1 MNAVLISSGG
11 NAADDCTSGFMS
23 IGRMDDILSNDGSL
37 TLDYDYTAI
46 FPEVSFTSSGSIRS
60 WIFGGQWLGNSG
72 SFTELQIWRPVSG
85 ADGLYTKVGSTTIM
99 TERNV
104 SLLYRYPLSS
114 PLPFQAGDILG
125 CSQPPLL
132 SSQLTLRYEFEGR
145 GRQLGYYLYPRTNS
159 DQLTIS
165 GPGNNQLQ
173 LLVNAITGERCE
185 LLNLWFDMIYHV
197 PQTLQ
202 VVGVVS

>member
-1 MNAVLISSGG
+1 
-11 NAADDCTSGFMS
+11 MS
-23 IGRMDDILSNDGSL
+23 VDRMDDILGNDGSL
-37 TLDYDYTAI
+37 MLDYDYTAI

-60 WIFGGQWLGNSG
+60 WIFGGQWEGNSG
-72 SFTELQIWRPVSG
+72 SFTELQIWSG
-85 ADGLYTKVGSTTIM
+85 ADGSYTKVGSTTIM
-99 TERNV
+99 TEQN
-104 SLLYRYPLSS
+104 SSQLYHYPLSS

-125 CSQPPLL
+125 CSQPPQF
-132 SSQLTLRYEFEGR
+132 SSQLILGYEEEGR
-145 GRQLGYYLYPRTNS
+145 GRQLGYYISPRTNS

-165 GPGNNQLQ
+165 GPGHDQFQ

>member
-23 IGRMDDILSNDGSL
+23 VDRMDDILGNDGSL

-60 WIFGGQWLGNSG
+60 WIFGGRWVGNSG

-85 ADGLYTKVGSTTIM
+85 ADGSYTKVGSTTIM
-99 TERNV
+99 TEQN
-104 SLLYRYPLSS
+104 SSQLYHYPLSS
-114 PLPFQAGDILG
+114 PLPFQAGDVLG

-132 SSQLTLRYEFEGR
+132 SSQLTLRMETEGR
-145 GRQLGYYLYPRTNS
+145 GRQLGYYFYPRTNS

-165 GPGNNQLQ
+165 GPGSDQFQ
-173 LLVNAITGERCE
+173 LLVNAITGERCD
-185 LLNLWFDMIYHV
+185 LLTDMIYHV
-197 PQTLQ
+197 LQTLQ

>member
-23 IGRMDDILSNDGSL
+23 IDRMDDILGNDGSL

-60 WIFGGQWLGNSG
+60 WIFGGLWLGNSG

-85 ADGLYTKVGSTTIM
+85 ADGSYTKVGSTTIM
-99 TERNV
+99 TEQNSSR
-104 SLLYRYPLSS
+104 LYHYPLSS

-125 CSQPPLL
+125 CSQPPQL
-132 SSQLTLRYEFEGR
+132 SSQLTLWYEYEGR
-145 GRQLGYYLYPRTNS
+145 GRQLGYYYLGTNS
-159 DQLTIS
+159 DQLTINEFGDDRS
-165 GPGNNQLQ
+165 Q
-173 LLVNAITGERCE
+173 LLVNAITGERSE
-185 LLNLWFDMIYHV
+185 
-197 PQTLQ
+197 Q
-202 VVGVVS
+202 

>member
-1 MNAVLISSGG
+1 MNAVLTSSGG
-11 NAADDCTSGFMS
+11 NAADDCTSGFM
-23 IGRMDDILSNDGSL
+23 RMDDILSNDGGL
-37 TLDYDYTAI
+37 RWNYDYTAI

-60 WIFGGQWLGNSG
+60 WIFGGLWEGNSG

-99 TERNV
+99 TEQNSSR
-104 SLLYRYPLSS
+104 LYHYPLSS

-125 CSQPPLL
+125 CSQPLEHL
-132 SSQLTLRYEFEGR
+132 SPLTLWYEYEGR
-145 GRQLGYYLYPRTNS
+145 GRQLGYYYLGTNIN
-159 DQLTIS
+159 QLTIS
-165 GPGNNQLQ
+165 GPGDDSFQ

-185 LLNLWFDMIYHV
+185 LLTLWFDMIYHV